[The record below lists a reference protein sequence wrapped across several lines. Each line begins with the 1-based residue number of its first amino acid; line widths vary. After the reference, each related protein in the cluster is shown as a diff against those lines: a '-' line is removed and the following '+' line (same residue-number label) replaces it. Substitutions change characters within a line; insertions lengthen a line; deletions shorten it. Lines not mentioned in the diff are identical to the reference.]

1 MVFEIVRAWPQ
12 RVPIQVLCSGN
23 LTIERTLAPLKR
35 RVSGNDVTL
44 YTCALG
50 AAAAGLHLP
59 VRVRDEHV
67 ERFGWLNESLTDDL
81 HETAATVVLASRFA
95 PAHRHPGH
103 AYWDRQVEGFR
114 QQWSDLHAGTTERLR
129 RGLPKLEAFHVCGA
143 LELLDGL
150 DDDAAVISFPPF
162 TTAWGYENIFKQL
175 HALFDWPAPRY
186 RVFDDEGIE
195 ELLDRVS
202 SRRHWI
208 VAVPYRVERL
218 AEHCRGL
225 AHTTNRGVP
234 LYIYASRGGCRVVMP
249 RQKIEPLPAV
259 RLGPEEELRGPLAIR
274 EITAGQFNLLRS
286 EYLNP
291 GIPPATPSAAWAVLC
306 GGKLIG
312 AFAVSLHQG
321 PWHGTFEERIG
332 SFVYLLSDFPVRPTR
347 YRRLAKLILYA
358 ALSREVQVLLE
369 QRAQRRVRSLLTT
382 AFTSRPASMKYRG
395 LFQLLTRKATDEGY
409 TLNYWAPAGQWTLK
423 EGLELWTRK
432 HGSCRHASSASIRAS
447 SSCSSSTPAT

>member
-23 LTIERTLAPLKR
+23 LTIERTLAPLQR
-35 RVSGNDVTL
+35 CVSGNDVTL

-50 AAAAGLHLP
+50 AAAAGFHLR
-59 VRVRDEHV
+59 VRVRDEHRD
-67 ERFGWLNESLTDDL
+67 RFGWLDDSLTDDPY
-81 HETAATVVLASRFA
+81 ETAATVVLASRFA
-95 PAHRHPGH
+95 PAHRHPRH
-103 AYWDRQVEGFR
+103 PYWDRQVEGFR
-114 QQWSDLHAGTTERLR
+114 KQWSDLHAGTTERLR
-129 RGLPKLEAFHVCGA
+129 KGLPRLEAFHVCGA
-143 LELLDGL
+143 LELLDEL
-150 DDDAAVISFPPF
+150 PDDAAVISFPPF

-175 HALFDWPAPRY
+175 HALFDWPAPQY
-186 RVFDDEGIE
+186 RVFDDAGIE

-202 SRRHWI
+202 ARRHWI

-218 AEHCRGL
+218 AEHCHGL

-249 RQKIEPLPAV
+249 RQRIEPLPAV
-259 RLGPEEELRGPLAIR
+259 RLGPEEELRWPVTIR

-291 GIPPATPSAAWAVLC
+291 GIAPATPSIAWAVLC

-312 AFAVSLHQG
+312 GFAVSLHQG

-347 YRRLAKLILYA
+347 YRRLAKLVLYA

-369 QRAQRRVRSLLTT
+369 QLAQRRVRSLLTT

-395 LFQLLTRKATDEGY
+395 LFKLLTRTHDNGEY
-409 TLNYWAPAGQWTLK
+409 RLNYWAPAGQWTLK
-423 EGLELWTRK
+423 EGLELWRKK
-432 HGSCRHASSASIRAS
+432 HGSYRLESSASTLAS
-447 SSCSSSTPAT
+447 